1 MEFLLRWRDEVEKTD
16 KKVNILLIIDALTF
30 DVMSVTQLLL
40 KRLPKNTLGS
50 KLTNAYRLWIFTP
63 KKLKNKLKL
72 RSDFLLKW
80 KFLSHW
86 FTNFGWPIFF
96 QIRLSFP

>member
-1 MEFLLRWRDEVEKTD
+1 MEFLLRWRDEVENTD

-50 KLTNAYRLWIFTP
+50 KLTYALPTFNFHTKSW
-63 KKLKNKLKL
+63 KNKVK
-72 RSDFLLKW
+72 
-80 KFLSHW
+80 
-86 FTNFGWPIFF
+86 
-96 QIRLSFP
+96 

>member
-80 KFLSHW
+80 
-86 FTNFGWPIFF
+86 
-96 QIRLSFP
+96 

>member
-1 MEFLLRWRDEVEKTD
+1 MEFLLRWRDEVENTD

-50 KLTNAYRLWIFTP
+50 KLTYELQAFNFHT
-63 KKLKNKLKL
+63 KKLKNKVK
-72 RSDFLLKW
+72 
-80 KFLSHW
+80 
-86 FTNFGWPIFF
+86 
-96 QIRLSFP
+96 